1 MEKKKLVA
9 MDGFIVRPLRS
20 PLANISTETKTF
32 IDSIIEKYA
41 RLSTNELVGLSHLT
55 DAYKITTNNEKV
67 MGKKIKK
74 KLALLE
80 TFLIDA
86 PVRSGSSKDE
96 LPIID
101 RSDLVPYAV

>member
-9 MDGFIVRPLRS
+9 MDGFIVRPLKS
-20 PLANISTETKTF
+20 PLTNISTETKTF

-80 TFLIDA
+80 TFLMDA
-86 PVRSGSSKDE
+86 PVGSGSSEDE
-96 LPIID
+96 LPVID